1 MGFRREVPVIS
12 EVQMHLDNW
21 LTSCFNGQVC
31 SISSHFKTKT
41 GLGVVSGVELTYCL
55 YSIMMEMSVKSKDLL
70 WMYKMSVL
78 IIVTPYLSFSR
89 QLVCWPL
96 GVFFSVHTHILW
108 ITEINCNPNWFGQ
121 GAPGECVSPQSQIHS
136 LLLIADDLSF
146 DWVVATVI
154 IFFYNKKRVQTFSS

>member
-1 MGFRREVPVIS
+1 MVKCVPFP
-12 EVQMHLDNW
+12 
-21 LTSCFNGQVC
+21 LTSRQL
-31 SISSHFKTKT
+31 KT

-154 IFFYNKKRVQTFSS
+154 FFFIIKRECKLFLHSVNVFACTLCV